1 MIVIIDYGLGNPKSI
16 KNILKKLGFRSTISS
31 DLGIIDSAEK
41 LILPGVGHFERGM
54 ENLSKMNL
62 IPSLNKKVLE
72 DQTPVLG
79 ICLGMQ
85 LMTKHSEEGNK
96 SGLGW
101 IDASVKKFKF
111 TDSKLK
117 VPNMG
122 WNTVDFVAVSNY
134 HDIYHGVHPKFYFV
148 HSYYVDC
155 EDTDDILGTSNYGI
169 NYTSAFQK
177 NNILGTQFH
186 PEKSHK
192 FGMALL
198 KSFANS

>member
-134 HDIYHGVHPKFYFV
+134 HDITMAFIQSFT
-148 HSYYVDC
+148 SY
-155 EDTDDILGTSNYGI
+155 ILTMS
-169 NYTSAFQK
+169 TAK
-177 NNILGTQFH
+177 TQTTF
-186 PEKSHK
+186 
-192 FGMALL
+192 
-198 KSFANS
+198 